1 MNQTSENGK
10 KPSFGPNFGP
20 FCPIRATFFFFFFFQ
35 KLLASSVTRYHGQLS
50 SCTISEKT
58 DNLILTKLSDG
69 RTDGREWFHRTRSTN
84 VEHLT
89 SKTWFEG
96 HFVLCPPN
104 QRNKKSLKLFNHYSP
119 AYTDHNCIQNI
130 RKKLRCLDDDKII
143 EHPAYC

>member
-1 MNQTSENGK
+1 MAKNLVLGPILAHFAQFAQ
-10 KPSFGPNFGP
+10 PSS
-20 FCPIRATFFFFFFFQ
+20 FFFFFQ

-89 SKTWFEG
+89 SKT
-96 HFVLCPPN
+96 
-104 QRNKKSLKLFNHYSP
+104 
-119 AYTDHNCIQNI
+119 
-130 RKKLRCLDDDKII
+130 
-143 EHPAYC
+143 